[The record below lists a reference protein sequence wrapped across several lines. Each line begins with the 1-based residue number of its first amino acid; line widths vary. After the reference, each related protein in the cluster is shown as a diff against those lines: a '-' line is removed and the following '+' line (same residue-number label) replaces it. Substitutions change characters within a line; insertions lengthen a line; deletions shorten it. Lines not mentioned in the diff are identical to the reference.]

1 MKPVVISKL
10 MGGLGNQMFQYAAG
24 RALARRLDVPLL
36 LDRSF
41 LDKRDETVTH
51 TLRDFELDVYRIQCS
66 IAGAAGLDAIW
77 RVEKN
82 PVLRRISNR
91 LPSLVRNPVFRETTR
106 HYMEQFARLEA
117 PVELVGF
124 WQSEKYFGSIR
135 GILLEEF
142 MPRVAP
148 GGLNRELLE
157 QVKATQAISLHVRR
171 TDYLTNAEANRFHG
185 VCSVDYYERAAAHH
199 AEKISDPHFYVF
211 SDDPEWVKANIR
223 LPYPVTFVSHNK
235 GRDSYLDMFLMRH
248 CLHHIIANSS
258 FSWWGAWLGERPGKK
273 VIAPAQWFADPN
285 AGTGDIV
292 PPDWIRL

>member
-1 MKPVVISKL
+1 MKPVVITKL

-24 RALARRLDVPLL
+24 RALALRLDVPLL

-41 LDKRDETVTH
+41 LDRRDETVTH
-51 TLRDFELDVYRIQCS
+51 TLRGFELDVYRIQCS
-66 IAGAAGLDAIW
+66 IAGPAELEAIW

-82 PVLRRISNR
+82 PLLRSISNR

-106 HYMEQFARLEA
+106 KYMERFGRLEA
-117 PVELVGF
+117 PVELEGF
-124 WQSEKYFGSIR
+124 WQSEAYFKSIR
-135 GILLEEF
+135 GKLLEEF

-148 GGLNRELLE
+148 EGLNRELLGQIQSGE
-157 QVKATQAISLHVRR
+157 AISLHVRR
-171 TDYLTNAEANRFHG
+171 SDYLTNAEANRFHG
-185 VCSVDYYERAAAHH
+185 VCSVDYYERAAA
-199 AEKISDPHFYVF
+199 AQAVNVSQPLFYVF
-211 SDDPEWVKANIR
+211 SDEPEWVKANIR
-223 LPYPVTFVSHNK
+223 LPYTTTYVSHNK
-235 GRDSYLDMFLMRH
+235 GRDSYLDLFLMRH

-285 AGTGDIV
+285 AETGDIV